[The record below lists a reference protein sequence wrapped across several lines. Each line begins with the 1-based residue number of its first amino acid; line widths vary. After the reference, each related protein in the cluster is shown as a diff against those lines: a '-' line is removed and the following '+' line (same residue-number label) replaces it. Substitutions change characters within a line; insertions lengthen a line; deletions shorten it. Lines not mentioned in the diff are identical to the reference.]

1 MSGTIISILFSN
13 ALNDMIVYGRLTTQ
27 LTDPGALIGNIFTQ
41 DKLGQLFLL
50 LEALVV
56 LICIKRLRS
65 TRGEGYIDIS
75 VAVLVVMIL
84 LVAVIKIAPVFI
96 TKMTINNY
104 ANELCREAEIAGR
117 VGTETTTRLD
127 RLNESHPDLNP
138 TITWSKTG
146 NPLIMVKR

>member
-1 MSGTIISILFSN
+1 MK
-13 ALNDMIVYGRLTTQ
+13 
-27 LTDPGALIGNIFTQ
+27 
-41 DKLGQLFLL
+41 KLL
-50 LEALVV
+50 
-56 LICIKRLRS
+56 KRLSS

-104 ANELCREAEIAGR
+104 ANELCHEAEIAGR

-127 RLNESHPDLNP
+127 RLNESHPCLLYTSPSPRDC
-138 TITWSKTG
+138 S
-146 NPLIMVKR
+146 

>member
-1 MSGTIISILFSN
+1 MK
-13 ALNDMIVYGRLTTQ
+13 
-27 LTDPGALIGNIFTQ
+27 
-41 DKLGQLFLL
+41 KLL
-50 LEALVV
+50 
-56 LICIKRLRS
+56 KRLSS

-117 VGTETTTRLD
+117 VGTETTTRPS
-127 RLNESHPDLNP
+127 RPQSYHY
-138 TITWSKTG
+138 
-146 NPLIMVKR
+146 MVKDRQHSDWKHIHGDSIYYL

>member
-1 MSGTIISILFSN
+1 MK
-13 ALNDMIVYGRLTTQ
+13 
-27 LTDPGALIGNIFTQ
+27 
-41 DKLGQLFLL
+41 KLL
-50 LEALVV
+50 
-56 LICIKRLRS
+56 KRLRS

-104 ANELCREAEIAGR
+104 ANELCRE
-117 VGTETTTRLD
+117 ETTTRLD

-146 NPLIMVKR
+146 NIQIGNTFTVTVSTTYDFSFFVFSTTPITISATAEGTSEVFWK

>member
-1 MSGTIISILFSN
+1 MK
-13 ALNDMIVYGRLTTQ
+13 
-27 LTDPGALIGNIFTQ
+27 
-41 DKLGQLFLL
+41 KLL
-50 LEALVV
+50 
-56 LICIKRLRS
+56 KRLSS

-146 NPLIMVKR
+146 NIQIGYTFTVTVSTTYDFSFFVFNTTPITISATAEGTSEVFWK

>member
-1 MSGTIISILFSN
+1 MK
-13 ALNDMIVYGRLTTQ
+13 
-27 LTDPGALIGNIFTQ
+27 
-41 DKLGQLFLL
+41 KLL
-50 LEALVV
+50 
-56 LICIKRLRS
+56 KRLRS
-65 TRGEGYIDIS
+65 TCGEGYMDIS

-146 NPLIMVKR
+146 NIQIGNTFTVTVSTTYDFSFFVFSTTPITISATAEGTSEVFWK

>member
-1 MSGTIISILFSN
+1 MK
-13 ALNDMIVYGRLTTQ
+13 
-27 LTDPGALIGNIFTQ
+27 
-41 DKLGQLFLL
+41 KLL
-50 LEALVV
+50 
-56 LICIKRLRS
+56 KRLRS

-117 VGTETTTRLD
+117 VGT
-127 RLNESHPDLNP
+127 
-138 TITWSKTG
+138 ITWSKTG
-146 NPLIMVKR
+146 NIQIGNTFTVTVSTTYDFSFFVFSTTPITISATAEGTSEVFWK

>member
-1 MSGTIISILFSN
+1 MK
-13 ALNDMIVYGRLTTQ
+13 
-27 LTDPGALIGNIFTQ
+27 
-41 DKLGQLFLL
+41 KLL
-50 LEALVV
+50 
-56 LICIKRLRS
+56 KRLKS

-84 LVAVIKIAPVFI
+84 LVAVIK
-96 TKMTINNY
+96 INNY

-138 TITWSKTG
+138 TNTWSKTG
-146 NPLIMVKR
+146 NIQIGNTFTVTVSTTYDFSFFVFSTTPITISATAEGTSEVFWK